1 MDGIIRQDIRTIWPN
16 PMLSLLPEITYR
28 MNLEELQMK
37 NQSSIKYDQV
47 IIRQKQFRKSL
58 NILQHFKV
66 KYFRKK
72 ILLSK
77 DPLGSLVQIWND
89 FSHHDFLLTIWHK
102 SILITLNGST
112 QIFVNVYLFVQF
124 LYKSGPQYSTFEK
137 VFVYLL
143 YICTPVWAHIWQC
156 NSNWNSE
163 QESGIHCPLDT
174 MDGTRTY
181 FPFF

>member
-1 MDGIIRQDIRTIWPN
+1 MDGIIRQDIPTIWAN

-28 MNLEELQMK
+28 MNLEELRMK

-77 DPLGSLVQIWND
+77 DPLGSLVQI
-89 FSHHDFLLTIWHK
+89 
-102 SILITLNGST
+102 
-112 QIFVNVYLFVQF
+112 
-124 LYKSGPQYSTFEK
+124 
-137 VFVYLL
+137 
-143 YICTPVWAHIWQC
+143 
-156 NSNWNSE
+156 
-163 QESGIHCPLDT
+163 
-174 MDGTRTY
+174 
-181 FPFF
+181 